1 MRHQPAQ
8 TRPANRGTVDEPTP
22 GVSMQRLEYKL
33 LLSFGQVVQIV
44 ATHEMRLRHVVA
56 QDLSFCRRYLQFLV
70 PIRQRQP
77 FHQPLIAARGIAERI
92 RRDIDVACLI
102 GHPQGGEILRLPE
115 EIGRAVDDESHRLS
129 FEQQPASIPARLF
142 GTSGF
147 GAPAALAQQIAE
159 QFELSAKFAMLQR
172 FGIVENETHTPR
184 TFAKECSGLARH
196 EVSDALFEHG
206 QMDRRRYLL
215 LPLESCCLV
224 VQRIDDRGKYE
235 ARPVVVELDEVP
247 PVPWGKMKIP
257 STEEANLRPPELHDR
272 RRLAQG
278 CRLPGPARRHTVKD
292 ANEIR
297 YLVEHCAGDNLM
309 SRHDTQ
315 FCRYL
320 RHPAGLHF
328 PVAVLRIP
336 RLEPPTILAAFVAA
350 SRALSCQLERPALFL
365 EGRNTAD
372 HRR

>member
-102 GHPQGGEILRLPE
+102 GHPQGGEVLRLPE

-129 FEQQPASIPARLF
+129 IEQQPTSIPANLC

-147 GAPAALAQQIAE
+147 GVPAALAQQIAE
-159 QFELSAKFAMLQR
+159 QLELSAKFALLQR
-172 FGIVENETHTPR
+172 FGIIENETYTPGA
-184 TFAKECSGLARH
+184 FAKKGSGLALH
-196 EVSDALFEHG
+196 EVSDALFEQG
-206 QMDRRRYLL
+206 QTDRRRYSFLL
-215 LPLESCCLV
+215 LQSCCLV
-224 VQRIDDRGKYE
+224 VQGIDDRCKYE
-235 ARPVVVELDEVP
+235 TRPVVVELDKLP
-247 PVPWGKMKIP
+247 PIPRGKMKIP
-257 STEEANLRPPELHDR
+257 STEEANLRPPHLHER
-272 RRLAQG
+272 RRPAHG
-278 CRLPGPARRHTVKD
+278 SRLPRPARGNTVK
-292 ANEIR
+292 
-297 YLVEHCAGDNLM
+297 G
-309 SRHDTQ
+309 
-315 FCRYL
+315 
-320 RHPAGLHF
+320 
-328 PVAVLRIP
+328 
-336 RLEPPTILAAFVAA
+336 
-350 SRALSCQLERPALFL
+350 
-365 EGRNTAD
+365 
-372 HRR
+372 